1 MGKGIH
7 PCRKNIPKAGFGGKY
22 GHIFVIF
29 NYYSPL
35 LEVTL

>member
-7 PCRKNIPKAGFGGKY
+7 PCRKNIPTAGFGGKY
-22 GHIFVIF
+22 GHSLFRF
-29 NYYSPL
+29 NYYCPI